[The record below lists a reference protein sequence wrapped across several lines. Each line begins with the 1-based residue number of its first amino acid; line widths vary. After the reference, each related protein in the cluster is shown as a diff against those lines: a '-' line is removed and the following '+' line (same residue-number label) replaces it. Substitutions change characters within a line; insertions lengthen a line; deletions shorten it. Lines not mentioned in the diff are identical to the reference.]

1 MVESRSRR
9 CQSRYNVR
17 ADLAYITSA
26 PALALQALRA
36 GDNYPIM
43 PEQVLPIPTAPALD
57 TLALEREIAQL
68 IVKGLNLPM
77 QPDEIDPEAPLY
89 GEGLGLDSIDILE
102 IALIVSKQY
111 GIQLR
116 ADNQENTRIFRS
128 LRQFAQYV
136 AEQRVK

>member
-1 MVESRSRR
+1 
-9 CQSRYNVR
+9 
-17 ADLAYITSA
+17 
-26 PALALQALRA
+26 
-36 GDNYPIM
+36 M
-43 PEQVLPIPTAPALD
+43 PEQALPMPTAPALD

-111 GIQLR
+111 GVVLR
-116 ADNQENTRIFRS
+116 ADNQENERIFRS
-128 LRQFAQYV
+128 LRHFAHYV
-136 AEQRVK
+136 AAHRTK

>member
-1 MVESRSRR
+1 MSQQALPTLTPTALTPGDLTPS
-9 CQSRYNVR
+9 
-17 ADLAYITSA
+17 DLAPSGLTPSGLT
-26 PALALQALRA
+26 P
-36 GDNYPIM
+36 
-43 PEQVLPIPTAPALD
+43 PTD

-77 QPDEIDPEAPLY
+77 QPEDIDPQAALY

-102 IALIVSKQY
+102 IALIVAKQY

-116 ADNQENTRIFRS
+116 ADNQENTHIFRS

>member
-1 MVESRSRR
+1 MSE
-9 CQSRYNVR
+9 
-17 ADLAYITSA
+17 
-26 PALALQALRA
+26 QAL
-36 GDNYPIM
+36 
-43 PEQVLPIPTAPALD
+43 PTQTTPHIDA
-57 TLALEREIAQL
+57 LALEREIAQL

-77 QPDEIDPEAPLY
+77 QPEEIDPEAPLY

-116 ADNQENTRIFRS
+116 ADNQENARIFTS
-128 LRQFAQYV
+128 LRNFAQYV

>member
-1 MVESRSRR
+1 
-9 CQSRYNVR
+9 
-17 ADLAYITSA
+17 
-26 PALALQALRA
+26 
-36 GDNYPIM
+36 M
-43 PEQVLPIPTAPALD
+43 PEQALPMPTAPTLD

-77 QPDEIDPEAPLY
+77 QPEEIDPEAPLY

-116 ADNQENTRIFRS
+116 ADNQENARIFRS
-128 LRQFAQYV
+128 LRQFARYV

>member
-1 MVESRSRR
+1 MRSRW
-9 CQSRYNVR
+9 S
-17 ADLAYITSA
+17 S
-26 PALALQALRA
+26 
-36 GDNYPIM
+36 
-43 PEQVLPIPTAPALD
+43 
-57 TLALEREIAQL
+57 EIAQL

-111 GIQLR
+111 GVQLR
-116 ADNQENTRIFRS
+116 ADNQENARIFRS
-128 LRQFAQYV
+128 LRHFAQYV

>member
-1 MVESRSRR
+1 MAS
-9 CQSRYNVR
+9 
-17 ADLAYITSA
+17 
-26 PALALQALRA
+26 QALRA
-36 GDNYPIM
+36 GDNDPIM
-43 PEQVLPIPTAPALD
+43 PEQALPIPTAPALD

>member
-1 MVESRSRR
+1 MSE
-9 CQSRYNVR
+9 
-17 ADLAYITSA
+17 
-26 PALALQALRA
+26 QAL
-36 GDNYPIM
+36 
-43 PEQVLPIPTAPALD
+43 PTLTTPPLD

-116 ADNQENTRIFRS
+116 ADNQENARIFRS

>member
-1 MVESRSRR
+1 MSPQALPTFASPDLESSE
-9 CQSRYNVR
+9 
-17 ADLAYITSA
+17 LSA
-26 PALALQALRA
+26 P
-36 GDNYPIM
+36 
-43 PEQVLPIPTAPALD
+43 TD

-77 QPDEIDPEAPLY
+77 QPEDIDPQAALY

-116 ADNQENTRIFRS
+116 ADNQQNAHIFRS

>member
-1 MVESRSRR
+1 MSE
-9 CQSRYNVR
+9 
-17 ADLAYITSA
+17 
-26 PALALQALRA
+26 QALPTLTPP
-36 GDNYPIM
+36 PI
-43 PEQVLPIPTAPALD
+43 D
-57 TLALEREIAQL
+57 RLALEREIAQL

-77 QPDEIDPEAPLY
+77 QPDDIDPEAPLY

-116 ADNQENTRIFRS
+116 ADNQEKARIFRS

>member
-1 MVESRSRR
+1 MALKGVCGPANPDIIRDGIAGSRPE
-9 CQSRYNVR
+9 
-17 ADLAYITSA
+17 AIMT
-26 PALALQALRA
+26 PQAL
-36 GDNYPIM
+36 P
-43 PEQVLPIPTAPALD
+43 VPTPPND
-57 TLALEREIAQL
+57 TLALEHEIAQL

-77 QPDEIDPEAPLY
+77 QPEDIDPQAALY

-116 ADNQENTRIFRS
+116 ADNQENTHIFRS

>member
-1 MVESRSRR
+1 MRV
-9 CQSRYNVR
+9 
-17 ADLAYITSA
+17 DLAGS
-26 PALALQALRA
+26 PVRRPWHLQALSA
-36 GDNYPIM
+36 GDNDPIM
-43 PEQVLPIPTAPALD
+43 SEQALPTLTTPPID

-77 QPDEIDPEAPLY
+77 QPDEIDPEAALY
-89 GEGLGLDSIDILE
+89 GEGLGIDSIDILE

-128 LRQFAQYV
+128 LRHFAQYV

>member
-1 MVESRSRR
+1 MST
-9 CQSRYNVR
+9 
-17 ADLAYITSA
+17 DLANIYSA
-26 PALALQALRA
+26 PSLPCRA
-36 GDNYPIM
+36 PAGPERHYPIM
-43 PEQVLPIPTAPALD
+43 SEQALPIPTTPQID
-57 TLALEREIAQL
+57 VLALEREIAQL

-77 QPDEIDPEAPLY
+77 QAEEIDPDAPLY

-116 ADNQENTRIFRS
+116 ADNQENARIFRS
-128 LRQFAQYV
+128 LRHFARYV

>member
-1 MVESRSRR
+1 M
-9 CQSRYNVR
+9 R
-17 ADLAYITSA
+17 ADFAQHYSA
-26 PALALQALRA
+26 PSLACEAPA
-36 GDNYPIM
+36 GLERHYPIM
-43 PEQVLPIPTAPALD
+43 SEQALPRQTTPQID
-57 TLALEREIAQL
+57 VLALEREIAQL

-77 QPDEIDPEAPLY
+77 PADEIDPEAPLY

-116 ADNQENTRIFRS
+116 ADNQENARIFRS
-128 LRQFAQYV
+128 LRHFARYV

>member
-1 MVESRSRR
+1 MSE
-9 CQSRYNVR
+9 
-17 ADLAYITSA
+17 
-26 PALALQALRA
+26 QALPTETDPQIEDA
-36 GDNYPIM
+36 
-43 PEQVLPIPTAPALD
+43 QVDATG
-57 TLALEREIAQL
+57 LESEIAQL

-111 GIQLR
+111 GVQLR
-116 ADNQENTRIFRS
+116 ADNQENAHIFRS
-128 LRQFAQYV
+128 LRHFAQYV

>member
-1 MVESRSRR
+1 M
-9 CQSRYNVR
+9 R

-36 GDNYPIM
+36 GDNHPIM
-43 PEQVLPIPTAPALD
+43 SEQALPIPTASALD

-77 QPDEIDPEAPLY
+77 QPGEIDPEAPLY

-102 IALIVSKQY
+102 IALIVAKQY

-128 LRQFAQYV
+128 LRHFAQYV

>member
-1 MVESRSRR
+1 MSQQALPTLTPTALTPGDLTPS
-9 CQSRYNVR
+9 
-17 ADLAYITSA
+17 DLAPSGLTPSGLT
-26 PALALQALRA
+26 P
-36 GDNYPIM
+36 
-43 PEQVLPIPTAPALD
+43 PTD

-77 QPDEIDPEAPLY
+77 QAEDIDPQAALY

-116 ADNQENTRIFRS
+116 ADNQENTHIFRS